1 MNFHVMTL
9 FPEMIVNGLS
19 ASVIGRALDNGTIGL
34 NAVNIRDY
42 AYNKHNKVDDYTYG
56 GGAGMLMQAEPVYLC
71 YEAIRDSIS
80 RRRDDAGQVR
90 VIYMTPQGSVF
101 DEEKARELS
110 REEDL
115 IILCGHY
122 EGIDERV
129 IEEIVT
135 DNLSIGDYVLTGG
148 ELPAL
153 VMMDAISR
161 MIPGVLGSDESAGN
175 DSFQDG
181 LLEHPHY
188 TRPEEYHG
196 MKVPEVLLSGH
207 HRNIEIWRRRESI
220 KRTYERRP
228 ELLLK
233 KEVRDTLSKEDLR
246 YLQELE
252 ANLKL

>member
-135 DNLSIGDYVLTGG
+135 DNISIGDYVLTGG
-148 ELPAL
+148 EMPAMILIDAVSRL
-153 VMMDAISR
+153 V
-161 MIPGVLGSDESAGN
+161 PGVLNNESSAEY
-175 DSFQDG
+175 DSFFDG
-181 LLEHPHY
+181 LLEYPQY
-188 TRPEEYHG
+188 SRPEVWHD
-196 MKVPEVLLSGH
+196 KRVPSVLMSGH
-207 HRNIEIWRRRESI
+207 HENVEKWRHEQALL
-220 KRTYERRP
+220 RTRERRP
-228 ELLLK
+228 
-233 KEVRDTLSKEDLR
+233 DLYEKYMQR
-246 YLQELE
+246 I
-252 ANLKL
+252 NIPNK